1 MKKARMSAKD
11 RKQAIVMAALP
22 LFARQGYAET
32 TTRDLAKAAGVSEPL
47 LYKHFPSKEALYLEI
62 RNFCCHGN
70 DAVSRKVTELLS
82 EVESS
87 TSTLVYLVY
96 FLVRLQ
102 VLGKPAGAITLDTW
116 QRLMLKSLLE
126 DGAFARLMY
135 QDRFEDFCARIE
147 ACLDAAVASGE
158 AVKSPLAPGNRARF
172 GHSLAAWLAS
182 VHLPSKPAIN
192 CQATQEE
199 LVCQAVWFIL
209 RGMGVTDKAIS
220 TYYNP
225 KALALFSDANDKSS
239 DKKVSKRSPKTK

>member
-1 MKKARMSAKD
+1 MKKARMSAED

-62 RNFCCHGN
+62 QNFCCQGN
-70 DAVSRKVTELLS
+70 DAASRKLAGLVSELEPS
-82 EVESS
+82 A
-87 TSTLVYLVY
+87 STLVYLVY
-96 FLVRLQ
+96 YLVRLQ
-102 VLGKPAGAITLDTW
+102 VLDKPAGAIAWDTR

-126 DGAFARLMY
+126 DGVFARLMY
-135 QDRFEDFCARIE
+135 RDRFECFCTRIE

-158 AVKSPLAPGNRARF
+158 AVKSPLSPGNRARF
-172 GHSLAAWLAS
+172 GHHLAAWLAA

-192 CQATQEE
+192 YKATSEE
-199 LVCQAVWFIL
+199 LLYQAVWFIL
-209 RGMGVTDKAIS
+209 RGMGMTDKAIN

-225 KALALFSDANDKSS
+225 KALALFF
-239 DKKVSKRSPKTK
+239 RS

>member
-1 MKKARMSAKD
+1 MKRGRMSAKD

-32 TTRDLAKAAGVSEPL
+32 TTKELAKAAGVSEPL

-62 RNFCCHGN
+62 HNFCCHGN
-70 DAVSRKVTELLS
+70 DAVSRKFTELLS
-82 EVESS
+82 EVEAS

-96 FLVRLQ
+96 YLVRLQ
-102 VLGKPAGAITLDTW
+102 VLGKPAGAISLDTW

-126 DGAFARLMY
+126 DGAFARIMY
-135 QDRFEDFCARIE
+135 RDRFEDFCVRIE

-158 AVKSPLAPGNRARF
+158 AVKSPLSPGNRASF
-172 GHSLAAWLAS
+172 GHYLAAWLAS
-182 VHLPSKPAIN
+182 VHLPSKPVIK
-192 CQATQEE
+192 CQTTSEE
-199 LVCQAVWFIL
+199 LVYQAVWFIL

-225 KALALFSDANDKSS
+225 KALALFSDADDKSS
-239 DKKVSKRSPKTK
+239 NPKVSKRSLKTK